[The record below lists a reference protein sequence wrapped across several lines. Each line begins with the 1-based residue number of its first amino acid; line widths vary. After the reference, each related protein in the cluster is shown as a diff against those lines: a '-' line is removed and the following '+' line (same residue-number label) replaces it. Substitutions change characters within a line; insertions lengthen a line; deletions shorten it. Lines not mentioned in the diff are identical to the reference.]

1 MLKQH
6 EEMKETCKAEETHQ
20 NQNNT
25 IIGLT
30 NKLEIKEQS
39 RHDQRVIGIEE
50 HLKTI
55 TMNRAE
61 DYQGTETIRD
71 KIRCSVL
78 DDTKYR

>member
-6 EEMKETCKAEETHQ
+6 EEMKETCKAKETHQ

-25 IIGLT
+25 IIDLT

-55 TMNRAE
+55 TMNTAE
-61 DYQGTETIRD
+61 DYQETKTIRD